1 MWRSTQSRCPMCC
14 VNTHPWTAQCLI
26 LFSSCLVPQAFLR
39 LSAMMSL
46 HSATWAQGI
55 VSCFLPFFVTKYL
68 CWSSS
73 GIAHWIGTLLSS
85 DDVLL
90 KPRPPCLIQAC
101 AHIRLER
108 SGEAD
113 PFPSH
118 CSHAG
123 RVTPLE
129 TAAMLQHN
137 RWHVGPLSRLLGV
150 GKERGLCWHCKL
162 FLKQKESQLAP
173 PLSCRKEQERA
184 VIWHMYS
191 GAWVCEFMSTF
202 TAC

>member
-1 MWRSTQSRCPMCC
+1 MWRSTRSRCPMCC
-14 VNTHPWTAQCLI
+14 VNTHPWTAVS
-26 LFSSCLVPQAFLR
+26 LFLLSSTTGISEAVSNDELAVSHMSTRNSLV
-39 LSAMMSL
+39 LSA
-46 HSATWAQGI
+46 
-55 VSCFLPFFVTKYL
+55 FFVTKYL

-73 GIAHWIGTLLSS
+73 GIARWIGTLLSS

-101 AHIRLER
+101 AHIGLER
-108 SGEAD
+108 SGEGD

-137 RWHVGPLSRLLGV
+137 RWHMGPVSRLLGV
-150 GKERGLCWHCKL
+150 GKERGLCRHCKL

-173 PLSCRKEQERA
+173 PLSCRKEQGRA
-184 VIWHMYS
+184 VVWHMYS

>member
-1 MWRSTQSRCPMCC
+1 MAEYPIQMSYVLCEYSSLDCTVSHLLFLLSSTTGISEAVSNDELALSHTRIRNSLM
-14 VNTHPWTAQCLI
+14 
-26 LFSSCLVPQAFLR
+26 
-39 LSAMMSL
+39 LSA
-46 HSATWAQGI
+46 
-55 VSCFLPFFVTKYL
+55 FFVTKYL

-73 GIAHWIGTLLSS
+73 GIACWIGTLLSS

-90 KPRPPCLIQAC
+90 KPRSPCLIQAC

-108 SGEAD
+108 SGEGD

-123 RVTPLE
+123 HVTPLE

-137 RWHVGPLSRLLGV
+137 RWHMGPVSSLLGV

>member
-1 MWRSTQSRCPMCC
+1 MVEYPIQMSYVLCEYSPLDCTVSHPLFLLSSTTGISEAVSNDELALSHTSTR
-14 VNTHPWTAQCLI
+14 N
-26 LFSSCLVPQAFLR
+26 SLV
-39 LSAMMSL
+39 LSA
-46 HSATWAQGI
+46 
-55 VSCFLPFFVTKYL
+55 FFVTKYL

-73 GIAHWIGTLLSS
+73 GIARWIGTLLSS

-137 RWHVGPLSRLLGV
+137 RWHMGPVSRLLGV

-173 PLSCRKEQERA
+173 PLSCRKEQRRA
-184 VIWHMYS
+184 VVWHMYS